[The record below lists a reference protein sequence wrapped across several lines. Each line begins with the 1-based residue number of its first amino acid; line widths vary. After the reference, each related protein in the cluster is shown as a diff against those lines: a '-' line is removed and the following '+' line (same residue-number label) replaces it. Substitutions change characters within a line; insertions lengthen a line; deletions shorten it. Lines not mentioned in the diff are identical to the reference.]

1 MPLEALQLLENPEA
15 KAKAKKLAGA
25 FMRELW
31 NIAPEEFGI
40 YKENQITP

>member
-1 MPLEALQLLENPEA
+1 MPLEAPHLLESLEA
-15 KAKAKKLAGA
+15 KAKARELAGA

-40 YKENQITP
+40 